1 MRIGIFS
8 DRYLPLSDG
17 ICTSIETFRVE
28 LEKLGHEVFVFAPK
42 PSWRYQ
48 PPSKRIIFF
57 AAVKGLFF
65 EDYLTP
71 FFYPPQAI
79 KQIEKLNLDVIHYQ
93 TPGPI
98 GLLGVH
104 YALKYNVPLITTYH
118 TDLFEYVKHYR
129 STLPGTMALSMMV
142 PAITGG
148 NMAEYRNALT
158 SIKPERD
165 IDKWHQRILAR
176 TITLVHNHCDLVI
189 TPSLKIEKQLLSWKT
204 TAPIVTL
211 PTGVDKL
218 TTKNHDVAEIR
229 EKFGFKTNDKLI
241 VFAGRMSTEKNIG
254 VLLRAFNT
262 IGRRDPHAKL
272 VLAGTGD
279 DLQMYKDEAAKSL
292 YSDRIIFTGWIDHEK
307 MGGLY
312 SAATLFAFPSLTDTQ
327 SLVVNEA
334 AWAGLPII
342 MVDPDVNEVVA
353 DNQTGFIAR
362 NSGRDIAAK
371 ALKILA
377 DQSLHD
383 RMSKRAV
390 ELASEISASK
400 QAAKLLRLYEE
411 TIERHR
417 EQADPK
423 AVPTQL

>member
-1 MRIGIFS
+1 
-8 DRYLPLSDG
+8 
-17 ICTSIETFRVE
+17 
-28 LEKLGHEVFVFAPK
+28 
-42 PSWRYQ
+42 
-48 PPSKRIIFF
+48 
-57 AAVKGLFF
+57 
-65 EDYLTP
+65 
-71 FFYPPQAI
+71 
-79 KQIEKLNLDVIHYQ
+79 
-93 TPGPI
+93 
-98 GLLGVH
+98 
-104 YALKYNVPLITTYH
+104 
-118 TDLFEYVKHYR
+118 
-129 STLPGTMALSMMV
+129 MALSMLV
-142 PAITGG
+142 PAITDA

-158 SIKPERD
+158 SIRPERD
-165 IDKWHQRILAR
+165 IDKWHQRILTR
-176 TITLVHNHCDLVI
+176 MITLVHNHCDLVI
-189 TPSLKIEKQLLSWKT
+189 TPSLKIEKQLISWKT
-204 TAPIVTL
+204 TSRVVTL

-218 TTKNHDVAEIR
+218 TTNKQDIAEIR
-229 EKFGFKTNDKLI
+229 KKFEFKPDDKLI

-262 IGRRDPHAKL
+262 IGRRDENAKL

-312 SAATLFAFPSLTDTQ
+312 AAATLFAFPSLTDTQ

-353 DNQTGFIAR
+353 DDETGYIAR

-371 ALKILA
+371 AIKILR
-377 DQSLHD
+377 DSSLEE

-390 ELASEISASK
+390 ELASGISASK

-411 TIERHR
+411 TIERHS
-417 EQADPK
+417 ESTDKK
-423 AVPTQL
+423 AITTQL